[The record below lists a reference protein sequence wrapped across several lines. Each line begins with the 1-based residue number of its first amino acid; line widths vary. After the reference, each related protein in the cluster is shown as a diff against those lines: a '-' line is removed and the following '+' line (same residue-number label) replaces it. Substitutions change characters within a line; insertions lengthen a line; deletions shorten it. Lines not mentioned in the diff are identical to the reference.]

1 MKAVVAAF
9 NQEKALVGAFSVIVQ
24 PVVEP
29 MDRYTALVVLVS
41 RVTCHVS
48 RAVRI
53 VPSEQPEANLANL
66 YNYPRPP
73 PVVSTSL
80 VTEPVTAVVTVATEL
95 TTPLTVTLGAR
106 EVLTEIVQPTTTV
119 SILPHDRYTFF
130 FLFV

>member
-1 MKAVVAAF
+1 M
-9 NQEKALVGAFSVIVQ
+9 SR
-24 PVVEP
+24 PH
-29 MDRYTALVVLVS
+29 VS
-41 RVTCHVS
+41 WRPRVTCHVS

-80 VTEPVTAVVTVATEL
+80 VTEPVTAVVTVATEV

-119 SILPHDRYTFF
+119 SSHITVHFSY
-130 FLFV
+130 FL

>member
-1 MKAVVAAF
+1 M
-9 NQEKALVGAFSVIVQ
+9 
-24 PVVEP
+24 
-29 MDRYTALVVLVS
+29 
-41 RVTCHVS
+41 S

-119 SILPHDRYTFF
+119 SILPHDTV
-130 FLFV
+130 FLLICVNNPNNQSE

>member
-1 MKAVVAAF
+1 M
-9 NQEKALVGAFSVIVQ
+9 
-24 PVVEP
+24 
-29 MDRYTALVVLVS
+29 
-41 RVTCHVS
+41 S

-80 VTEPVTAVVTVATEL
+80 VTEPVTAVVTVSTEV

-119 SILPHDRYTFF
+119 SSHRYSSF
-130 FLFV
+130 FLFFINNHYINLSKHGKEHNSKGHNI

>member
-1 MKAVVAAF
+1 M
-9 NQEKALVGAFSVIVQ
+9 
-24 PVVEP
+24 
-29 MDRYTALVVLVS
+29 
-41 RVTCHVS
+41 
-48 RAVRI
+48 RI

-119 SILPHDRYTFF
+119 SISILPHAL
-130 FLFV
+130 FLLICVNNPNNQSE

>member
-1 MKAVVAAF
+1 M
-9 NQEKALVGAFSVIVQ
+9 
-24 PVVEP
+24 
-29 MDRYTALVVLVS
+29 
-41 RVTCHVS
+41 
-48 RAVRI
+48 
-53 VPSEQPEANLANL
+53 PSEQPEANLANL

-119 SILPHDRYTFF
+119 SISILPHDMIHF
-130 FLFV
+130 FLLICVNNPNNQSE

>member
-1 MKAVVAAF
+1 M
-9 NQEKALVGAFSVIVQ
+9 
-24 PVVEP
+24 
-29 MDRYTALVVLVS
+29 
-41 RVTCHVS
+41 S

-80 VTEPVTAVVTVATEL
+80 VTEPVTAVVTVSTEV

-119 SILPHDRYTFF
+119 SSHITVNFSYLCKQPRNHNPNNQSE
-130 FLFV
+130 

>member
-1 MKAVVAAF
+1 MSRPHV
-9 NQEKALVGAFSVIVQ
+9 
-24 PVVEP
+24 PWRP
-29 MDRYTALVVLVS
+29 
-41 RVTCHVS
+41 RVTCRVS

-80 VTEPVTAVVTVATEL
+80 VTEPVTAVVTVATEV

-119 SILPHDRYTFF
+119 SSHRYSSF

>member
-1 MKAVVAAF
+1 M
-9 NQEKALVGAFSVIVQ
+9 
-24 PVVEP
+24 
-29 MDRYTALVVLVS
+29 
-41 RVTCHVS
+41 
-48 RAVRI
+48 RI

-80 VTEPVTAVVTVATEL
+80 VTEPVTAVVTVATEV

-119 SILPHDRYTFF
+119 SSHRYSSF